1 MAVGGGAAYK
11 GYQKIDNGISQGL
24 QNLTGIKARE
34 NAAQKLA
41 DERAG
46 VRKKA
51 EDKAFRDEFNL
62 PEDFATELTNN
73 RNYNDVVTNY
83 AKKVEPMAVDL
94 YNKAQE
100 AQSSGNSAMA
110 RDYQNRYN
118 KLKNSFASVNKN
130 TKLVNEKLA
139 WYMENKGKMLPSDK
153 RHKIFDGLIKSNYM
167 LTPTESGDFKMIVGL
182 DRDGDGKISAEEA
195 KAKDDYLRDGFQS
208 EGFDIKEVGIE
219 ALSAG
224 GYDGFMK
231 QPILE
236 KGGLIDTI
244 TSNVG
249 VTTTDSLGNY
259 KVTTE
264 FLSKGA
270 LESLDKQIRLQL
282 SKPEVEANVMSM
294 MGKLDDN
301 GYLKGKYGKA
311 DIEEAVSRLKD
322 IAINKY
328 NLTTSKSGGV
338 LSKEE
343 LLESK
348 KSRSSGAKSPK
359 GISVGRVEGGDG
371 YTVSKGGTTFDI
383 NRAKKLKREDYD
395 SEKAFQ
401 TQESI
406 NQLLGEDVEKIKV
419 ESLIVNG
426 DDVIMLKDD
435 GGEVPIPKTL
445 NTWVAAKY
453 GYPTFQALK
462 ADIPKVLG
470 EGTAT
475 TTLDL
480 SELEGAAN

>member
-51 EDKAFRDEFNL
+51 EDEAFREEFNL

-118 KLKNSFASVNKN
+118 KLKNSFSSVNKN

-301 GYLKGKYGKA
+301 GYLKGKYEKA

-338 LSKEE
+338 LSKDE

-348 KSRSSGAKSPK
+348 KSRSPSGKTPK
-359 GISVGRVEGGDG
+359 GISVGRVEGGGG
-371 YTVSKGGTTFDI
+371 YTVSKEDTTFEL
-383 NRAKKLKREDYD
+383 NRVIEPKRADYGSD
-395 SEKAFQ
+395 EAFERQ
-401 TQESI
+401 KNI
-406 NQLLGEDVEKIKV
+406 NQLIGKEVEKIKIG
-419 ESLIVNG
+419 SLIING

-435 GGEVPIPKTL
+435 GGRVPIPRTL
-445 NTWVAAKY
+445 NTWVTAKY

-475 TTLDL
+475 TTPDL
-480 SELEGAAN
+480 SELEGALN